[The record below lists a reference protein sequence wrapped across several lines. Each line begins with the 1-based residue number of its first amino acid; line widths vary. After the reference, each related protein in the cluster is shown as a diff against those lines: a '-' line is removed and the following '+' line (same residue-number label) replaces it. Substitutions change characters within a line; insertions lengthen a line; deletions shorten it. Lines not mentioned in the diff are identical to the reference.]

1 MKLFPLLLLTSSLL
15 STPYYGGTLLS
26 TIPENIPPGTWYI
39 EPYLYITHQ
48 YSKPTHNYIQ
58 MQWEIETGIT
68 PWLDIALYPNFYYT
82 NDSLFLGDT
91 QLALG
96 FQILS
101 EQDNIP
107 AFRFILQESFP
118 SGKYDRLTH
127 LSQATG
133 AGAYQTWFSTV
144 LYKTLTP
151 YTLNLTLNYVLSS
164 LVSPEGL
171 NIYDTHHTFRP
182 GDQFIANLGIEYSL
196 TQTTILGLDLHY
208 QYQNPASNQY
218 SLAPCIEYN
227 PSPNL
232 SFEAGPWFTIS
243 GHNAPTFASAVLT
256 MYWQF

>member
-1 MKLFPLLLLTSSLL
+1 MKLVPLLLLTSSLL

-26 TIPENIPPGTWYI
+26 SIPENIPPGTWYFA
-39 EPYLYITHQ
+39 PYLFITHQ
-48 YSKPTHNYIQ
+48 YSSPNHNYIQ

-82 NDSLFLGDT
+82 SNSLLIGDT

-96 FQILS
+96 FQILN

-107 AFRFILQESFP
+107 ALRFILQESFP

-133 AGAYQTWFSTV
+133 TGTYQTWFTTV

-151 YTLNLTLNYVLSS
+151 YTVNLTLSYVLSS
-164 LVSPEGL
+164 HATPHGL
-171 NIYDTHHTFRP
+171 NVYNP
-182 GDQFIANLGIEYSL
+182 GDQFIGNLGFEYSL

-208 QYQNPASNQY
+208 QYQDPSSNQY

-232 SFEAGPWFTIS
+232 SFEAGPWFTIA
-243 GHNAPTFASAVLT
+243 GHNAPTFTSAVLT